1 MQWQFPRAEPTPQ
14 QIREIQARCAEIGV
28 RFLFENLSY
37 KFAKESYKQESEI
50 LRGANILIGMLDG
63 YVDDV
68 RQESTTLRMGTR
80 WNKEMQKFTSSEEDK
95 KEDLRLKYEMQETS
109 NVRMVRVCLPARASP
124 AGRWRRRQCSVYR
137 TC

>member
-1 MQWQFPRAEPTPQ
+1 M
-14 QIREIQARCAEIGV
+14 
-28 RFLFENLSY
+28 RFLFENFTY
-37 KFAKESYKQESEI
+37 KFAKESYKQESGGPIGARVTMAAARIVMNDWGAKWSEI